1 MVERTT
7 IETIVSNEPSTNY
20 SGFFVEL
27 MTSFNRYISEEYK
40 ANRLTG
46 SQYAEVYLG
55 GMQAN
60 LQAALAYAQHQDAVN
75 NEEAQLAQQDELKR
89 LELSHQDTW
98 KDLDIALQDRQLAQQ
113 STLELANQ
121 ALTRLLKEA
130 ELAMQDTW
138 KTKDLAHQAAVL
150 AMQNTWKQA
159 ELALQG
165 DKLALESSLNV
176 ANIALTAAQTQ
187 AFKAKHNKDMAKLVF
202 DVVTIG
208 VTQEQMSIL
217 AGPNSIFGSIT
228 PATTFNAA
236 QWVG

>member
-75 NEEAQLAQQDELKR
+75 NEEAQLA
-89 LELSHQDTW
+89 
-98 KDLDIALQDRQLAQQ
+98 
-113 STLELANQ
+113 
-121 ALTRLLKEA
+121 
-130 ELAMQDTW
+130 
-138 KTKDLAHQAAVL
+138 
-150 AMQNTWKQA
+150 MQNTWKQA

-228 PATTFNAA
+228 PANTFNAA